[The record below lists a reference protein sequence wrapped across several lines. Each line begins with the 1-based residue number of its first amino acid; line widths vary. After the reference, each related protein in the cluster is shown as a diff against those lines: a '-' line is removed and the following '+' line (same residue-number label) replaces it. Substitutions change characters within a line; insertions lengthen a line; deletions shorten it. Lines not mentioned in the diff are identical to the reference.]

1 VLQEN
6 FILIG
11 LHVGPNGRNTIE
23 VAIPQSSTREDG
35 MRVFRYDRDAP
46 TLMIE
51 VSDDVVRDLMDRQKK
66 VRDDARVANSRQ
78 VVFKLEIDEGSIE
91 SQFKKESE

>member
-1 VLQEN
+1 
-6 FILIG
+6 
-11 LHVGPNGRNTIE
+11 
-23 VAIPQSSTREDG
+23 